1 MVQSMNIEDA
11 LRKVIN
17 DSEEDLLEIS
27 KGASFDYWDLL
38 GFVNEGEK
46 LNSKTKIEKLRDNL
60 NDEDHQKLQLL
71 LNR

>member
-1 MVQSMNIEDA
+1 MNIEDA

-27 KGASFDYWDLL
+27 QRASFDFCDLL

-46 LNSKTKIEKLRDNL
+46 LKSRTKIEKLRDNL
-60 NDEDHQKLQLL
+60 NDEDNKKLQLL